1 MLTISLLIACAC
13 VVGGL
18 LVLVWSADR
27 FVDGAAATA
36 RHFGMPMLLVGMV
49 IIGFG
54 TSAPEMVVSAIAA
67 LQGNPGVA
75 LGNAYGSNIA
85 NIGLILGVTALLSPV
100 AVAPQILRRELPILL
115 GITLFAVWQVRD
127 GSVTRAEAVMLLLVF
142 GGLMAWTIRRGLH
155 GNADEGEADSGEQ
168 PPDMPLGR
176 ALLWL
181 VVGLGLLVL
190 SSRLLVWGAVE
201 IARGF
206 GVSDLVIGL
215 TIVAIGTSLPE
226 LASSVA
232 AARKGENDIAIGNVI
247 GSNFFNTLAVVGIA
261 GAISPM
267 QTEAAVWTRDVP
279 AMLALTVLLFAF
291 GFKARGQGQIGRF
304 KGVLLLAGYVGYS
317 LWLAS
322 TAFAH

>member
-142 GGLMAWTIRRGLH
+142 GGLMAWTIWRGLH
-155 GNADEGEADSGEQ
+155 GNAGEGDSGEQ

-291 GFKARGQGQIGRF
+291 GFKARGQGQIGRL

-317 LWLAS
+317 LWLAG